1 MKIGEVTSL
10 KTATS
15 GGLCTDHFY
24 ALCSYSIL
32 HPKDIPPWY
41 ASQQNEHLDNAEV
54 SEQKDRANLNS
65 QLEHLQS
72 KYVGTGHADTSKYE
86 WGVNQAR
93 DTYASYVGHY
103 PMMSYFAL
111 AENESIARVKFN
123 ITEKMVQPCGPPP
136 ERKD

>member
-1 MKIGEVTSL
+1 MSIHCLTSF
-10 KTATS
+10 TS
-15 GGLCTDHFY
+15 NHKPSRQTTM
-24 ALCSYSIL
+24 
-32 HPKDIPPWY
+32 
-41 ASQQNEHLDNAEV
+41 
-54 SEQKDRANLNS
+54 DRANLNS

-136 ERKD
+136 ERRE